1 MSLSVDVI
9 VNQYCHYYQNMTYEH
24 QEIYNTLLNGY
35 LELKKKIWIKCND
48 ISEVW
53 EIHQKLT
60 YDIPDVF
67 YIKSLKALTAGL
79 IGMVAVYVEYRF
91 DSSEINAIREA
102 MFNQAYILKKR
113 TQMLSEIET
122 VKVIHDYLVRNVKY
136 EQVDAPYSHE
146 APGSII
152 YGIGVCE
159 GISKAFK
166 YFADNLGL
174 QSVLVTGNAK
184 NHGYNQNGGHAWNI
198 VYIGEQPYH
207 IDVTF
212 DYSLSDKCAIRYD
225 YFLISDEEISSDHF
239 FEKDIE
245 CSRGFNYY
253 SHKGCYATTKT
264 ELKNIINTNLW
275 SAGHVVFQLP
285 YYLKEEENLAEYIIN
300 IVNEVMPVRLAIRNK
315 VLLRYNIERL
325 VFCLELTRST

>member
-1 MSLSVDVI
+1 M
-9 VNQYCHYYQNMTYEH
+9 
-24 QEIYNTLLNGY
+24 
-35 LELKKKIWIKCND
+35 
-48 ISEVW
+48 
-53 EIHQKLT
+53 
-60 YDIPDVF
+60 
-67 YIKSLKALTAGL
+67 
-79 IGMVAVYVEYRF
+79 
-91 DSSEINAIREA
+91 
-102 MFNQAYILKKR
+102 
-113 TQMLSEIET
+113 
-122 VKVIHDYLVRNVKY
+122 
-136 EQVDAPYSHE
+136 
-146 APGSII
+146 
-152 YGIGVCE
+152 
-159 GISKAFK
+159 
-166 YFADNLGL
+166 
-174 QSVLVTGNAK
+174 
-184 NHGYNQNGGHAWNI
+184 
-198 VYIGEQPYH
+198 YIGEQPYH

-253 SHKGCYATTKT
+253 SHKRCYATTKT